1 MSDKIQIEATENTK
15 AYVYVQ
21 ELGSYMPVE
30 ASVDEGIMTLDVTAG
45 VPYVVSSHNI
55 AQSIVKEGWNKI
67 NDTWYVVGNTGALV
81 KGWYNDNGTWYNL
94 SNEGKMNTGWIEDSD
109 GNWYML
115 NTNGAMRTGWILD
128 SDGKWYMLDRESG
141 AMRTGWFRDIDNK
154 WYYLNGNGSM
164 ASNTVVDGYKLG
176 NDGAWIQ

>member
-30 ASVDEGIMTLDVTAG
+30 ASVAEGIMTLDVTAG

-94 SNEGKMNTGWIEDSD
+94 SNEGKMNTGWI
-109 GNWYML
+109 
-115 NTNGAMRTGWILD
+115 LD

-141 AMRTGWFRDIDNK
+141 AMRTGWFKDIDNK

-164 ASNTVVDGYKLG
+164 ASDTVVDGYKLG